1 MLQCL
6 AVIGAVLW
14 FPEEGLRSAAPGHQ
28 RRGQGLCGPLT
39 TTKVICQHIGTD
51 LDATQH
57 ILRVHE
63 KMKKKFR
70 EEFGVMVTTGHV
82 MSSPIVSWNG
92 WLLSED
98 VVVDTDTHHT
108 PVVIQLMVDQV
119 RVVGASAEGRGRC
132 GGGGAPQ
139 VLGAGTAARRG

>member
-70 EEFGVMVTTGHV
+70 EEFGVMVTTGVITHR
-82 MSSPIVSWNG
+82 
-92 WLLSED
+92 LLAGLMPED
-98 VVVDTDTHHT
+98 IVVDTYHT